1 MLANPDPA
9 APRTSVADPSPAGID
24 AANTNPSANANAS
37 TPPSSQDNAGIPA
50 DPQAEDAGRGSAHA
64 AANGEA
70 MPSAAPIPAILP
82 GSSDSAIHGLE
93 LLYLALAAAGAVLP
107 WLANLDYM
115 RAYPGG
121 FDIGQFIALANINP
135 AAQSLSRD
143 LAIGSSAVLIWIV
156 VESRRLRLKG
166 LWLVLLCCFTLAFAC
181 GAPLFLYLR
190 ERRLRELAREEV
202 QAKGMLV

>member
-1 MLANPDPA
+1 M
-9 APRTSVADPSPAGID
+9 ADPSPAGID
-24 AANTNPSANANAS
+24 AANTNTSANAAAS
-37 TPPSSQDNAGIPA
+37 ASPSPQDNPGMP
-50 DPQAEDAGRGSAHA
+50 A
-64 AANGEA
+64 AAPG
-70 MPSAAPIPAILP
+70 PGILP
-82 GSSDSAIHGLE
+82 ELSDSGIHGLE
-93 LLYLALAAAGAVLP
+93 LLYLALALAGAVLP

-121 FDIGQFIALANINP
+121 FDIGQFIALANVNP

-156 VESRRLRLKG
+156 VESRRLRLRG

-190 ERRLRELAREEV
+190 ERRLRELARE
-202 QAKGMLV
+202 AARG

>member
-1 MLANPDPA
+1 M
-9 APRTSVADPSPAGID
+9 ADPSSGMP
-24 AANTNPSANANAS
+24 NPSAENRAEAPGPESANA
-37 TPPSSQDNAGIPA
+37 TPNATATPSANPSASSAAVLPA
-50 DPQAEDAGRGSAHA
+50 AKTPGAALA
-64 AANGEA
+64 AAE
-70 MPSAAPIPAILP
+70 
-82 GSSDSAIHGLE
+82 SSVHGLE
-93 LLYLALAAAGAVLP
+93 LLYLALALAGAVLP

-121 FDIGQFIALANINP
+121 FDIGQFIALANSNP

-202 QAKGMLV
+202 EAKGLLA